1 MTDQDRVCMGTM
13 TADECAAVFRQRSEA
28 SMQQLERR
36 FGEIPPPSYED
47 TLAPIG
53 VILFFVGVFYLFWR
67 T

>member
-1 MTDQDRVCMGTM
+1 MTDQDRVCMNFM
-13 TADECAAVFRQRSEA
+13 TDDQCAAVFLQRSES

-53 VILFFVGVFYLFWR
+53 VIVFFAFIVYLFWR